1 MVRRLALAA
10 ALAATLATPAQSAG
24 LFDTLWSWAASLV
37 QGEAPTPPP
46 SPTPPP
52 TADEDQGYS
61 IDPDG

>member
-24 LFDTLWSWAASLV
+24 LFDMLWSWAASLV
-37 QGEAPTPPP
+37 QEETPAPTETGDPQA
-46 SPTPPP
+46 PT
-52 TADEDQGYS
+52 TDQGYG

>member
-1 MVRRLALAA
+1 MVRRFALAA

-37 QGEAPTPPP
+37 QEEAPV
-46 SPTPPP
+46 PTQTDDPQAP
-52 TADEDQGYS
+52 TTDQGYG

>member
-1 MVRRLALAA
+1 MVRRFALAA

-37 QGEAPTPPP
+37 QEGPLGPPP
-46 SPTPPP
+46 PPQPT
-52 TADEDQGYS
+52 TDDDKGYG

>member
-1 MVRRLALAA
+1 MIRRLALAA

-37 QGEAPTPPP
+37 QGEAPSP
-46 SPTPPP
+46 PTPDDPQAP
-52 TADEDQGYS
+52 TTDQGYG